1 MQALVSILIPAFNAE
16 RFIADTIKSALSQT
30 WPNKEIVVV
39 DDGSTDQTLSIARQ
53 FASENVHVVTQ
64 PNQGAA
70 AARNTAFSLSRGDY
84 VQWLDADD
92 LLAPDKLAKQMEVLA
107 TCSSKRTLL
116 SAAWGHFLYRTR
128 TTRFSSSPLWCDLSP
143 HEWLLRKMEH
153 NVHMQ
158 TATWLVSRQL
168 VEAAG
173 PWNTQ
178 LLGDDD
184 GEYFCRVLQASD
196 GVRFVPEAKAYYR
209 MTGGSSLSYIGR
221 SARKLEAQFLSCKL
235 HVECALSLGEDERT
249 RGACVKYLQKYMTHF
264 YPERPDIV
272 AEMERLAASLKGSL
286 HVPVLSRRYAWIKK
300 AFGWA
305 SAKRAQLRY
314 NQLKWALLRAFD
326 KLLFRFEERTL
337 RYGNSSSRRA

>member
-1 MQALVSILIPAFNAE
+1 
-16 RFIADTIKSALSQT
+16 
-30 WPNKEIVVV
+30 
-39 DDGSTDQTLSIARQ
+39 
-53 FASENVHVVTQ
+53 
-64 PNQGAA
+64 
-70 AARNTAFSLSRGDY
+70 
-84 VQWLDADD
+84 
-92 LLAPDKLAKQMEVLA
+92 
-107 TCSSKRTLL
+107 
-116 SAAWGHFLYRTR
+116 
-128 TTRFSSSPLWCDLSP
+128 
-143 HEWLLRKMEH
+143 MEH

-168 VEAAG
+168 TEAAG

-196 GVRFVPEAKAYYR
+196 GVRFVPEAKTYYR

-286 HVPVLSRRYAWIKK
+286 HVPVLSRKYAWIKK